1 MTTVAPDVSD
11 SEKSAISMGS
21 QEEDVLTNQLV
32 AEFSEAVGENVR
44 MVRFMAQCC
53 LRNRNYDMESA
64 RKRLGN
70 YLAWR
75 KETFGDLSDQSVEKD
90 ENLHAQIMTGMMY
103 ICPTRL
109 STGSGVLFAR
119 MRIHDPTKYNA
130 HATIKFW
137 HYIVLSALTLYPTL
151 ASAGFTLVNNFEGAS
166 MANLDIGVPRAISSA
181 LNKCMPIRMNSLNMV
196 NPPWVIRM
204 VVPMV
209 KSIISA
215 KLAQRLN
222 VVLDAAELPG
232 LLGIDQKDLP
242 IELGGELDVD
252 SPTGYLHELLEK
264 NIVV

>member
-1 MTTVAPDVSD
+1 
-11 SEKSAISMGS
+11 
-21 QEEDVLTNQLV
+21 
-32 AEFSEAVGENVR
+32 
-44 MVRFMAQCC
+44 
-53 LRNRNYDMESA
+53 
-64 RKRLGN
+64 
-70 YLAWR
+70 
-75 KETFGDLSDQSVEKD
+75 
-90 ENLHAQIMTGMMY
+90 
-103 ICPTRL
+103 
-109 STGSGVLFAR
+109 
-119 MRIHDPTKYNA
+119 
-130 HATIKFW
+130 
-137 HYIVLSALTLYPTL
+137 
-151 ASAGFTLVNNFEGAS
+151 

-209 KSIISA
+209 KSVISA